1 MKLPVKGNN
10 TIYGI
15 CDMDIIVYSI
25 KAGNKMF
32 PTTFTND
39 YVIPLVL
46 DEKVNG
52 IIESNKL
59 EYFWIAELDD
69 DDIEWV
75 YDFTEFLQDYTKGLL
90 KVVDSVLTS
99 FEDDDII
106 GERAF

>member
-1 MKLPVKGNN
+1 MKTN
-10 TIYGI
+10 TPT
-15 CDMDIIVYSI
+15 I
-25 KAGNKMF
+25 KAIKEYINRMQGNEML
-32 PTTFTND
+32 ND
-39 YVIPLVL
+39 YVIPLVI

-52 IIESNKL
+52 GISSNKL
-59 EYFWIAELDD
+59 ECFWISELDD

-75 YDFTEFLQDYTKGLL
+75 YDFTKFLQDYTKGLL